1 VHSGEGLNAYGA
13 VTWGQFF
20 VYQGFNDR
28 IGWMHTSGG
37 GDVIDEYLET
47 ISEQDGQFYYQYG
60 GEQRPE
66 AVDIALP
73 YKTGDG
79 MASKTVRVY
88 YSHHG
93 PIVRAKDGKWVAV
106 RLMNEPLKALTQ
118 SFIRTKARNY
128 KAFYKSM
135 ELRTNSSNNT
145 VYADAD
151 GNIAYFHGNFIPRR
165 DPQFDWKHPVD
176 GSNPATEWQGL
187 HEVKETITLF
197 NPKNGWIQNTNN
209 WPYTAAG
216 PYSPKVKDY
225 PAYMSMNPE
234 NRAAST
240 PCAYWKTKRTSP
252 STA

>member
-1 VHSGEGLNAYGA
+1 

-118 SFIRTKARNY
+118 SYIRTKARNY

-135 ELRTNSSNNT
+135 ELRTNSVQQHRVCGRGRQYRLLPREFHPAPRSAIRLEASGGWQQPGYR
-145 VYADAD
+145 VARPARGQ
-151 GNIAYFHGNFIPRR
+151 GNHHAVQSEEWL
-165 DPQFDWKHPVD
+165 DPEHQ
-176 GSNPATEWQGL
+176 
-187 HEVKETITLF
+187 
-197 NPKNGWIQNTNN
+197 
-209 WPYTAAG
+209 
-216 PYSPKVKDY
+216 
-225 PAYMSMNPE
+225 
-234 NRAAST
+234 
-240 PCAYWKTKRTSP
+240 
-252 STA
+252 